1 MMKKI
6 TGIFSALVLAL
17 ALLPTTVWAGGDV
30 AMIGDNGYGTLKA
43 AFDAA
48 ENGDTIRL
56 LDNTSGD
63 GIVVKSGSNLT
74 VDFGGF
80 TYTVDG
86 DLVGSAGTETN
97 AFQLLKDSTI
107 TFKNGKITSSKAKIL
122 IQNYSNL
129 TLDGIELDGT
139 NLPGSMPYTMSNN
152 CGNVTIKDTIIT
164 AADNGVAFDVYGGF
178 GSYGDVTVTVTGNSV
193 VNGTVEVDRG
203 TGTQNVNTLKVENG
217 TINGELKVDKNDK
230 TTVSVIAGTF
240 ASDVSDY
247 VDTSASSLEQVNG
260 QWVVKKNPGA
270 AKIGDTEYETL
281 AEAIAAAKAGDTVVL
296 QKDVTI
302 DAYQEIHTA
311 ITVDLGGNKLT
322 STGGGFD
329 VYADLTVKNGS
340 METVKWAAWVQNGA
354 KLVIEKDVTIKTT
367 STEGNKG
374 GITVQGNGSSV
385 TVFGKIEAAGGAAVS
400 GIGNKDD
407 GGVIINIEEGAVLK
421 CDNGIGI
428 YYPNTAELNIKGGT
442 ITGLTGVYVKSGK
455 TTVTGGTIIG
465 TGAKADYEY
474 YGNGCNPTGDAF
486 VVDKCNYPGG
496 DPVVEI
502 KGGTFKSEKANAL
515 ASYTGN
521 GAANALTGFVTGGFF
536 SNDPSAFVSEG
547 YTATKDAEGNYT
559 VAKPTP
565 GKPDAPMTYDA
576 GIAIYGMSAVLS
588 ISGMAWLGLKKKGTD
603 YVGKRM
609 EK

>member
-6 TGIFSALVLAL
+6 TGILLALVLAL
-17 ALLPTTVWAGGDV
+17 ALLPTTV
-30 AMIGDNGYGTLKA
+30 
-43 AFDAA
+43 FAA
-48 ENGDTIRL
+48 EEVAKIDDGTTFETLEAAVKAVKEGGTVTLLKSTTGCGIGTFRAPKEGQIAAKSFTI
-56 LDNTSGD
+56 
-63 GIVVKSGSNLT
+63 
-74 VDFGGF
+74 DFGGF
-80 TYTVDG
+80 TYTVTDPA
-86 DLVGSAGTETN
+86 VGSTGTETQGFHLEWSGN
-97 AFQLLKDSTI
+97 GDANHKVTL
-107 TFKNGKITSSKAKIL
+107 KNGKIEAAKGSTNVKML
-122 IQNYSNL
+122 VQNYCNL
-129 TLDGIELDGT
+129 TLDNMVLDGT
-139 NLPGSMPYTMSNN
+139 NLQGSKPYTMSNN
-152 CGNVTIKDTIIT
+152 CGNVVIKDTTIT
-164 AADNGVAFDVYGGF
+164 AAKNGVAFDVYGGF
-178 GSYGDVTVTVTGNSV
+178 QSYGDVTVTVTGNSV

-203 TGTQNVNTLKVENG
+203 TGTQNKNTLNIESG
-217 TINGELKVDKNDK
+217 TIKGDLKVKENAQSV
-230 TTVSVIAGTF
+230 VSVSGGSFTDLAN
-240 ASDVSDY
+240 A
-247 VDTSASSLEQVNG
+247 
-260 QWVVKKNPGA
+260 VKYAADGA
-270 AKIGDTEYETL
+270 VIKL
-281 AEAIAAAKAGDTVVL
+281 AGD
-296 QKDVTI
+296 VTNVGQ
-302 DAYQEIHTA
+302 ANVKNN
-311 ITVDLGGNKLT
+311 ITVDLGGNTVTFTKFGFVASKNLT
-322 STGGGFD
+322 LKNGAVKAGMSA
-329 VYADLTVKNGS
+329 VYAMK
-340 METVKWAAWVQNGA
+340 GA
-354 KLVIEKDVTIKTT
+354 NVLIEKDAKLHSEKNGTLVLVNNGTTATVYGTIEADKD
-367 STEGNKG
+367 SAISGVGNK
-374 GITVQGNGSSV
+374 
-385 TVFGKIEAAGGAAVS
+385 E
-400 GIGNKDD
+400 D
-407 GGVIINIEEGAVLK
+407 GGVIINVEDGAVLDCK
-421 CDNGIGI
+421 DGVGI

-565 GKPDAPMTYDA
+565 GKPGAPMTYDA

>member
-63 GIVVKSGSNLT
+63 GIVVESGSNLT

-86 DLVGSAGTETN
+86 ELVGSTGTETN

-139 NLPGSMPYTMSNN
+139 NLQGSMPYTMSNN

-302 DAYQEIHTA
+302 GGYQEIRKA

-322 STGGGFD
+322 STDGGFD

-565 GKPDAPMTYDA
+565 GKPGAPMTYDA

>member
-1 MMKKI
+1 MKKI

-17 ALLPTTVWAGGDV
+17 ALLPTTVWAGGYV

-63 GIVVKSGSNLT
+63 GIVVESGSNFT

-86 DLVGSAGTETN
+86 ELVGSTGTETN

-129 TLDGIELDGT
+129 TLENMELTAGET
-139 NLPGSMPYTMSNN
+139 CSYVLSNN
-152 CGNVTIKDTIIT
+152 NGNVVIDNTTITP
-164 AADNGVAFDVYGGF
+164 AAGKVAFDVYGGF
-178 GSYGDVTVTVTGNSV
+178 GSYSDVTVTVTGDSV
-193 VNGTVEVDRG
+193 INGKIEVDRSNSSN
-203 TGTQNVNTLKVENG
+203 TNKNTLNIESG
-217 TINGELKVDKNDK
+217 ILNGELAVTENENTEVSITGGSFTDLTNAIKYAADKATIKLAADVNSSM
-230 TTVSVIAGTF
+230 VSV
-240 ASDVSDY
+240 ASGKD
-247 VDTSASSLEQVNG
+247 
-260 QWVVKKNPGA
+260 
-270 AKIGDTEYETL
+270 ITL
-281 AEAIAAAKAGDTVVL
+281 
-296 QKDVTI
+296 
-302 DAYQEIHTA
+302 
-311 ITVDLGGNKLT
+311 DLGGHKFT
-322 STGGGFD
+322 SNSYGFL
-329 VYADLTVKNGS
+329 VNGNLTVKNGQIES
-340 METVKWAAWVQNGA
+340 LKWAFWVQNGA
-354 KLVIEKDVTIKTT
+354 ALVIEKDVSVKST
-367 STEGNKG
+367 SEVDGEGGGVAVRNNK
-374 GITVQGNGSSV
+374 SSV
-385 TVFGKIEAAGGAAVS
+385 TVFGKLESVGPAIS
-400 GIGNKDD
+400 GIGNEAD
-407 GGVIINIEEGAVLK
+407 GGVTINIEEGAVLTSTK
-421 CDNGIGI
+421 GVGI
-428 YYPNTAELNIKGGT
+428 YFPNTTALNIKGGT

-455 TTVTGGTIIG
+455 TTVTGGAIIG
-465 TGAKADYEY
+465 TGAKEDYEY
-474 YGNGCNPTGDAF
+474 NGNGCNTTGDAF

-502 KGGTFKSEKANAL
+502 KGGSFKSEKANAV
-515 ASYTGN
+515 ASYIGN

-536 SNDPSAFVSEG
+536 SSDPSAFVSEG

-565 GKPDAPMTYDA
+565 GKPGAPMTYDA

>member
-1 MMKKI
+1 MKKI
-6 TGIFSALVLAL
+6 TGILSALVLAL
-17 ALLPTTVWAGGDV
+17 ALLPATVFAAEDV
-30 AMIGDNGYGTLKA
+30 AKIDNGTTFETLEAAVSAVADGGTVTLLKDATGSGIGTYEFPNAGQIA
-43 AFDAA
+43 AKSF
-48 ENGDTIRL
+48 TI
-56 LDNTSGD
+56 
-63 GIVVKSGSNLT
+63 
-74 VDFGGF
+74 DFGGF
-80 TYTVDG
+80 TYTATDPAA
-86 DLVGSAGTETN
+86 GSTNTETQ
-97 AFQLLKDSTI
+97 AFHLEWSGMGDANHNVTL
-107 TFKNGKITSSKAKIL
+107 KNGTIEAAKGTQNVKML
-122 IQNYSNL
+122 VQNYCNL
-129 TLDGIELDGT
+129 TLDNMVLDGT
-139 NLPGSMPYTMSNN
+139 NLQDSKPYTMSNN

-178 GSYGDVTVTVTGNSV
+178 QSYGDVTVTVTGNSV

-203 TGTQNVNTLKVENG
+203 TGTQNKNTLNIESG
-217 TINGELKVDKNDK
+217 TIKGDLKVKENAQSV
-230 TTVSVIAGTF
+230 VSVSGGAFTDL
-240 ASDVSDY
+240 AN
-247 VDTSASSLEQVNG
+247 A
-260 QWVVKKNPGA
+260 VKYAADGA
-270 AKIGDTEYETL
+270 VIKL
-281 AEAIAAAKAGDTVVL
+281 AGD
-296 QKDVTI
+296 VTNVGQ
-302 DAYQEIHTA
+302 ANVKNN
-311 ITVDLGGNKLT
+311 ITVDLGGNTVTFTGFGFVASKNLT
-322 STGGGFD
+322 
-329 VYADLTVKNGS
+329 LKNGA
-340 METVKWAAWVQNGA
+340 VKAGMSAIYAMNGA
-354 KLVIEKDVTIKTT
+354 NVLIEKDAKLHSEKNGTLVLVNNGTTATVYGTIEADKD
-367 STEGNKG
+367 SAISGVGNK
-374 GITVQGNGSSV
+374 
-385 TVFGKIEAAGGAAVS
+385 E
-400 GIGNKDD
+400 D
-407 GGVIINIEEGAVLK
+407 GGVIINVEDGAVLDCK
-421 CDNGIGI
+421 DGVGI

-565 GKPDAPMTYDA
+565 GKPGAPMTYDA

>member
-6 TGIFSALVLAL
+6 TGILSALVLAL

-63 GIVVKSGSNLT
+63 GIVVESGSNFT

-86 DLVGSAGTETN
+86 ELVGSAGTETN

-139 NLPGSMPYTMSNN
+139 NLQGSMPYTMSNN

-260 QWVVKKNPGA
+260 QWVVKKHPGA

-565 GKPDAPMTYDA
+565 GKPGAPMTYDA

>member
-63 GIVVKSGSNLT
+63 GIVVKSGSNLI

-139 NLPGSMPYTMSNN
+139 NLLGSMPYTMSNN

>member
-1 MMKKI
+1 MKKI
-6 TGIFSALVLAL
+6 TGILSALVLAL
-17 ALLPTTVWAGGDV
+17 ALLPTTV
-30 AMIGDNGYGTLKA
+30 
-43 AFDAA
+43 FAA
-48 ENGDTIRL
+48 EEVAKIDDGTTFETLEAAVKAVKEGGTVTLLKSTTGCGIGTFRAPKEGQIAAKSFTI
-56 LDNTSGD
+56 
-63 GIVVKSGSNLT
+63 
-74 VDFGGF
+74 DFGGF
-80 TYTVDG
+80 TYTVTDPA
-86 DLVGSAGTETN
+86 VGSTGTETQGFHLEWSGN
-97 AFQLLKDSTI
+97 GDANHKVTL
-107 TFKNGKITSSKAKIL
+107 KNGKIEAAKGSTNVKML
-122 IQNYSNL
+122 VQNYCNL
-129 TLDGIELDGT
+129 TLDNMVLDGT
-139 NLPGSMPYTMSNN
+139 NLQGSKPYTMSNN
-152 CGNVTIKDTIIT
+152 CGNVVIKDTTIT
-164 AADNGVAFDVYGGF
+164 AAKNGVAFDVYGGF

-203 TGTQNVNTLKVENG
+203 TGTQNKNTLNIESG
-217 TINGELKVDKNDK
+217 TIKGDLQVKENAQSV
-230 TTVSVIAGTF
+230 VSVSGGAFTDL
-240 ASDVSDY
+240 AN
-247 VDTSASSLEQVNG
+247 A
-260 QWVVKKNPGA
+260 VKYAADGA
-270 AKIGDTEYETL
+270 VIKL
-281 AEAIAAAKAGDTVVL
+281 AGD
-296 QKDVTI
+296 VTNVGQ
-302 DAYQEIHTA
+302 ANVKNN
-311 ITVDLGGNKLT
+311 ITVDLGGNTVTFTKFGFVASKNLT
-322 STGGGFD
+322 
-329 VYADLTVKNGS
+329 LKNGA
-340 METVKWAAWVQNGA
+340 VKAGMSAIYAMNGA
-354 KLVIEKDVTIKTT
+354 NVLIEKDAKLHSEKNGTLVLVNNGTTATVYGTIEADKD
-367 STEGNKG
+367 SAISGVGNK
-374 GITVQGNGSSV
+374 
-385 TVFGKIEAAGGAAVS
+385 E
-400 GIGNKDD
+400 D
-407 GGVIINIEEGAVLK
+407 GGVIINVEDGAVLDCK
-421 CDNGIGI
+421 DGVGI

-521 GAANALTGFVTGGFF
+521 GSANALTGFFTGGFF

-565 GKPDAPMTYDA
+565 GKPSAPMTYDA

>member
-63 GIVVKSGSNLT
+63 GIVVKSGSNFT

-86 DLVGSAGTETN
+86 ELVGSAGTETN

-139 NLPGSMPYTMSNN
+139 NLQGSMPYTMSNN

-565 GKPDAPMTYDA
+565 GKPGAPMTYDA